1 MKIERENN
9 FGPMSRRLLLTPL
22 VSLLGFFLL
31 GAIALYALDKNLRE
45 GKENQL
51 ISVVEMAHGVIAGFQ
66 TLETQG
72 AMSREQAQEA
82 ARQAVKRLR
91 YAGSEYL
98 WINDMGQPYPR
109 MIMHPTVPA
118 LDGTVLD
125 SEKFNKAT
133 SQSGRDGNSHQSF
146 SGKNLFVA
154 MVDVVRANGQ
164 GFVQYE
170 WPKPLKAGGVTKD
183 LYPKLS
189 YVKQFEPWG
198 WVIGTGVYIDDLRG
212 AYWKLATMVG
222 SIGVLGVLA
231 ILVSAFMLRR
241 WILVRLGG
249 EPSHAHSVAEKITQ
263 GDLTGSVAVQW
274 GGRNS
279 VIGALGHMQESL
291 AGLVRAVVESAEK
304 LHGDMNVL
312 TADASN
318 MEVRLSLQKN
328 SSEDVLS
335 AVRMM
340 QSQIEQMAELATET
354 ERRAQEISAR
364 SAEGES
370 LVTQSAEG
378 MYKIAQTIERSACD
392 VQTLAKRAEDVSLTV
407 GVIKEISDQT
417 NLLALNAA
425 IEAARAGE
433 QGRGFAVVADEVRKL
448 SERTGRATSDIAGVI
463 TAIQTDVQ
471 KVVDEMTAAVPLV
484 KDGVGSAENVAR
496 LLGAFREAA
505 AESYDKM
512 ETLSRIVGGEVQSAA
527 NVVDIIGQSLA
538 ITAQASQ
545 MVEET
550 SKVAAR
556 ADAASQKLFDI
567 SRQYR
572 LTGGAGGADAGGQV
586 SGAAPAAAL
595 EWSESLAV
603 GEASIDQQHKRL
615 VELFNRLLNTLHA
628 NGSNQAIGDVLDDL
642 VKYTQFHFAHE
653 AELMEKYAYPERT
666 DHLAKHDDLIRKVV
680 VYRTRFEKGESVG
693 GELTAFLR
701 DWLINHILK
710 TDRLLAN
717 HINQRRERTNATAK
731 PVA

>member
-1 MKIERENN
+1 MKMERGNN

-22 VSLLGFFLL
+22 VSLVGFFLL
-31 GAIALYALDKNLRE
+31 GAIALYALDKNLSE
-45 GKENQL
+45 GKESQL
-51 ISVVEMAHGVIAGFQ
+51 ISVVEMAHGVIAGYQ
-66 TLETQG
+66 TLEAQG
-72 AMSREQAQEA
+72 SMSREQAQEA

-118 LDGTVLD
+118 LDGKVLD

-133 SQSGRDGNSHQSF
+133 SQFERDGSLQQSF

-154 MVDVVRANGQ
+154 MVDVIRAGGQ
-164 GFVQYE
+164 GFVRYE

-198 WVIGTGVYIDDLRG
+198 WVVGTGVYIDDMRA
-212 AYWKLATMVG
+212 AYWKLAAMVG
-222 SIGVLGVLA
+222 VIGLIGIVA
-231 ILVSAFMLRR
+231 ILISAFMLRR

-249 EPSHAHSVAEKITQ
+249 EPAEAHGVAEKITQ
-263 GDLTGSVAVQW
+263 GDLTESVAAQW
-274 GGRNS
+274 GGQSS
-279 VIGALGHMQESL
+279 VIGALGYMQKSL
-291 AGLVRAVVESAEK
+291 TDLVKTVVDSAEK

-318 MEVRLSLQKN
+318 MEVRLSLQRN

-378 MYKIAQTIERSACD
+378 MYRIAQTIERSACD
-392 VQTLAKRAEDVSLTV
+392 VQMLAKRAEDVALTV

-471 KVVDEMTAAVPLV
+471 KVVEEMTAAVPLV
-484 KDGVGSAENVAR
+484 KDGVGSAENVAK

-538 ITAQASQ
+538 ITEQAAQ

-550 SKVAAR
+550 SKVASR

-567 SRQYR
+567 SRRYR
-572 LTGGAGGADAGGQV
+572 LNGAVTQAGSGDGRAT
-586 SGAAPAAAL
+586 GAASAL
-595 EWSESLAV
+595 EWSDSLAV
-603 GEASIDQQHKRL
+603 GETSIDQQHKRL

-628 NGSNQAIGDVLDDL
+628 SGSSTQEIGDVLNEL

-653 AELMEKYAYPERT
+653 AELMERFSYPGRS
-666 DHLAKHDDLIRKVV
+666 DHLSKHDDLIRKVAL
-680 VYRTRFEKGESVG
+680 YRSRFEQGESVG
-693 GELTAFLR
+693 GELTTFLR

-717 HINQRRERTNATAK
+717 HINQQRELTGATAK
-731 PVA
+731 PVV